1 MNKPAAFR
9 ATYSDLK
16 LIKTRQCVQVI
27 FELPLADFDAAYVI
41 LGGMPNPAS
50 ETWFG
55 IAPLKAPQAEK
66 ENETP
71 KSPATPQPT
80 AHPPAAAKREKMDW
94 RDMQPSSQA
103 YLLCEKP
110 VFQAFLKEEY
120 PDEWHESMSDAAE
133 CVRLICAVVSRSQL
147 NDGPHRVI
155 WHQLNEQ
162 YDLWALK
169 ERVGA

>member
-55 IAPLKAPQAEK
+55 IAPLKSPQAEK
-66 ENETP
+66 ETEASSP
-71 KSPATPQPT
+71 KSSPQPL
-80 AHPPAAAKREKMDW
+80 HPPAAAKRPW
-94 RDMQPSSQA
+94 RDMLPSAQA
-103 YLLCEKP
+103 SMLCDKP
-110 VFQAFLKEEY
+110 VFQAFLREKY
-120 PDEWHESMSDAAE
+120 PDEWHESMADAAE
-133 CVRLICAVVSRSQL
+133 CVRLICAVASRSML
-147 NDGPHRVI
+147 NDGAHRVI
-155 WHQLNEQ
+155 WHQLQTEFQ
-162 YDLWALK
+162 AWEL
-169 ERVGA
+169 VGA

>member
-27 FELPLADFDAAYVI
+27 FELPLADFDAAYTI

-55 IAPLKAPQAEK
+55 IAPLIAPESHRPI
-66 ENETP
+66 EG
-71 KSPATPQPT
+71 
-80 AHPPAAAKREKMDW
+80 KRSW
-94 RDMQPSSQA
+94 RDLKPSAQA
-103 YLLCEKP
+103 AMNCDKP
-110 VFQAFLKEEY
+110 VFWAFLNETRDYSIHTKET
-120 PDEWHESMSDAAE
+120 AAVA
-133 CVRLICAVVSRSQL
+133 VRDICAVASRSL
-147 NDGPHRVI
+147 LDTDHSARVL
-155 WHQLNEQ
+155 WHQLDSEFQ
-162 YDLWALK
+162 AW